1 MSWCTPARAL
11 VVGCARL
18 LSIQTFP
25 ASSEYARLSK
35 SNGHRGKLRGKRNEE
50 EELPL
55 VTPSSFTLSPEVL
68 AVNSS
73 A

>member
-1 MSWCTPARAL
+1 MVHTGAGVGSWPYHVALDPNISREQRIRA
-11 VVGCARL
+11 
-18 LSIQTFP
+18 
-25 ASSEYARLSK
+25 YLSK
-35 SNGHRGKLRGKRNEE
+35 SNGDRGKLRGKQNEE

-68 AVNSS
+68 AIDSS